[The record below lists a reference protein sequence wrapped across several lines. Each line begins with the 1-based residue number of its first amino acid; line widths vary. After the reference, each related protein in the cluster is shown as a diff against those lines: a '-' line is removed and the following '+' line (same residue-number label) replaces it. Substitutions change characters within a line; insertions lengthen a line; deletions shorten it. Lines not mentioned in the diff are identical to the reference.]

1 MSYKTGGVKALYEPP
16 TYYGYGEKY
25 TVCTALES
33 VSDIN
38 SFCMIDENGNVIP
51 GFSTSLSEEDGI
63 KGRQSL
69 IDVLYYLKHYGP
81 GVYKFDADWET
92 ITIEEM
98 TSDEVNN
105 IFKH

>member
-1 MSYKTGGVKALYEPP
+1 MSYKTMGTKALFEPP

-38 SFCMIDENGNVIP
+38 SYRMIDEDGNVIP
-51 GFSTSLSEEDGI
+51 GFSTMPSEEDGV

-81 GVYKFDADWET
+81 GTYKFDAEWET

-98 TSDEVNN
+98 TREEVDK
-105 IFKH
+105 IFKR